1 MCIRDSLEARAFLH
15 PLFRLYPSV
24 PVQVR
29 AEVAMSADADIVFE
43 PFQQLRH
50 KQTQGTALLRRA
62 CILGTP
68 FRVQTAFIA
77 YPDATGIVP
86 LAMCADK
93 LYRTGIHHLP
103 VTTDIVVV
111 TDASE
116 PATTMYR
123 FQDVYKR
130 QGTLSG
136 AYVSMEKL

>member
-1 MCIRDSLEARAFLH
+1 
-15 PLFRLYPSV
+15 
-24 PVQVR
+24 
-29 AEVAMSADADIVFE
+29 MSADADIVFE

-50 KQTQGTALLRRA
+50 KQTQGTALLHRA

-68 FRVQTAFIA
+68 FRIQTAFIA

-93 LYRTGIHHLP
+93 FYRTGIHHLP
-103 VTTDIVVV
+103 VTTDLVVV

-123 FQDVYKR
+123 LQLLHRKATILAGGGTVNNDVVNRSHVIIFNCYP
-130 QGTLSG
+130 SG
-136 AYVSMEKL
+136 SSSMPPSPEPP